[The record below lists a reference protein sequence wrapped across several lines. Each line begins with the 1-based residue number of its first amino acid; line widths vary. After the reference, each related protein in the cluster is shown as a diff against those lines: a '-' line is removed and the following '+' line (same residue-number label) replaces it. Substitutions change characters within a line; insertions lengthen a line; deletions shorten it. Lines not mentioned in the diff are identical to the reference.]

1 MSNSLQPQGL
11 YSPWNSPSQDTGV
24 GCLSLLQGI
33 SPTHGLDPGLPHCR
47 RILYQQSH
55 RESPRILEWVAYPFS
70 RGSSRPRNQTGVS
83 CIASR
88 FFTNWAITE
97 AHHLEENKEKAFS
110 QKLYEKCFR
119 VEKVEMILRGWVSS
133 GPYYFRL
140 DESGVQLLCG
150 TDPVDMTY
158 VPNQTGSSKLFVSYI
173 IHLFAYV
180 IYQFFFYS
188 LNDFKLGTIESQ
200 WELTMRVKYFHA

>member
-1 MSNSLQPQGL
+1 MKFSRPEYWSGWPFPSPEDLPNPRIKPRSPALQADSLPGEQQG
-11 YSPWNSPSQDTGV
+11 N
-24 GCLSLLQGI
+24 
-33 SPTHGLDPGLPHCR
+33 
-47 RILYQQSH
+47 
-55 RESPRILEWVAYPFS
+55 PRILEWVAYPFS